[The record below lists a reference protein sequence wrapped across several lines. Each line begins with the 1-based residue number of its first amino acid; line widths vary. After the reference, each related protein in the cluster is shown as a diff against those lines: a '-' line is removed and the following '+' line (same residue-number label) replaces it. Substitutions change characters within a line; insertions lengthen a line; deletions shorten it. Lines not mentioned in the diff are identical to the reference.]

1 MRSVQLKYLK
11 SHKYFT
17 KNMQP
22 FKFQASAE
30 YMQHVTGPVK
40 LEDT

>member
-1 MRSVQLKYLK
+1 VQLKYLK
-11 SHKYFT
+11 SYKYFT

-30 YMQHVTGPVK
+30 FMLNVTGPVG
-40 LEDT
+40 LEDA